1 MHFEASRQHRT
12 VLPKS
17 VAANQVHWNAPKA
30 APTVVGANGWS
41 NLIFGKVGPAVEKD
55 RRLRASHGL
64 FHRNGLDGGNG
75 AFVDQLADRMQMV
88 AAASENDHVNV
99 MRLQQSCQFYARAK
113 VKMDSPADMRV
124 EPSILRESLVHF
136 NVLLFVS

>member
-1 MHFEASRQHRT
+1 M
-12 VLPKS
+12 
-17 VAANQVHWNAPKA
+17 
-30 APTVVGANGWS
+30 
-41 NLIFGKVGPAVEKD
+41 EKD

-75 AFVDQLADRMQMV
+75 AFVDQLTNRMQIV
-88 AAASENDHVNV
+88 GAACDNDHVNV
-99 MRLQQSCQFYARAK
+99 MRLQQSYQFYARAK
-113 VKMDSPADMRV
+113 VEMHRPADMRV